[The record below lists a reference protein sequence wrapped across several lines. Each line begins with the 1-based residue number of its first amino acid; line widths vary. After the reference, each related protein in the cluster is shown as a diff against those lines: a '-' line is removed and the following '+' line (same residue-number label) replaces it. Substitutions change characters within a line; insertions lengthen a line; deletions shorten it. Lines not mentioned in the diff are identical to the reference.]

1 MRTVAA
7 IGLLGA
13 LVLTIGCGGRG
24 GRSDTAGIFISRD
37 PEQSAADGEGP
48 IRLERDGW
56 SWTLRPLRRYAAR
69 GVVVGV
75 EGYSSGWQ
83 AGLAPCDVA
92 LVWGPLVEEMLYRR
106 LDWSQS
112 GRWYFWRYP
121 AGFGHDN
128 TFIARHSSNTHV
140 IPRNR
145 AVERAAC
152 GLDEGDVVELS
163 GLLVRAD
170 GVKGGSTVWWES
182 STSRDDTGDG
192 SCEVLYVTRVRA
204 HRMVWE

>member
-1 MRTVAA
+1 MRGAGA
-7 IGLLGA
+7 IGLLA
-13 LVLTIGCGGRG
+13 TLLVTLGCGTGG
-24 GRSDTAGIFISRD
+24 GRPDGTGISVAGD
-37 PEQSAADGEGP
+37 PEQTAADGEAP
-48 IRLERDGW
+48 FTLERGGW
-56 SWTLRPLRRYAAR
+56 SWAVKPLRRYAVR

-75 EGYSSGWQ
+75 ERYSTGWQ
-83 AGLAPCDVA
+83 SGLSPCDVA
-92 LVWGPLVEEMLYRR
+92 LAWGPLAEGKLYRR

-128 TFIARHSSNTHV
+128 AFISRHSSNTHV
-140 IPRNR
+140 IPRSR
-145 AVERAAC
+145 AVARAAC

-170 GVKGGSTVWWES
+170 GVKGGATVWWES
-182 STSRDDTGDG
+182 STARDDTGDG

-204 HRMVWE
+204 HRKVWE

>member
-1 MRTVAA
+1 MK
-7 IGLLGA
+7 
-13 LVLTIGCGGRG
+13 
-24 GRSDTAGIFISRD
+24 
-37 PEQSAADGEGP
+37 
-48 IRLERDGW
+48 
-56 SWTLRPLRRYAAR
+56 PLRRYAVR

-75 EGYSSGWQ
+75 KRYSVGWQ
-83 AGLAPCDVA
+83 ASLAPCDVA
-92 LVWGPLVEEMLYRR
+92 LVWGPLAEGKLYRQ
-106 LDWSQS
+106 LDWSQG

-128 TFIARHSSNTHV
+128 SFISRHSSNTHV
-140 IPRNR
+140 IPRNA

-152 GLDEGDVVELS
+152 GLDEGDIAELS

-170 GVKGGSTVWWES
+170 GVKGGSTSWWES
-182 STSRDDTGDG
+182 STTRDDTGDG